1 MQADSGLKLVGLLRS
16 NEMARKGMSALMSA
30 MLQHE
35 LNLLLNS
42 RESTE
47 AQDILNTQLWEKLF
61 RVYTFLDTG
70 ESKQE
75 V

>member
-1 MQADSGLKLVGLLRS
+1 MVPSKCWVLMVTSFSASSQAGLKLVRLLRS

-42 RESTE
+42 REST
-47 AQDILNTQLWEKLF
+47 
-61 RVYTFLDTG
+61 
-70 ESKQE
+70 
-75 V
+75 